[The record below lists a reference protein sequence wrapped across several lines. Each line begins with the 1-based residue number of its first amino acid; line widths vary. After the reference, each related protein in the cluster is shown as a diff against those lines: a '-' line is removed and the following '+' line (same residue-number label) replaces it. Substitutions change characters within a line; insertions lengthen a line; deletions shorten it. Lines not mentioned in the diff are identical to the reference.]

1 MKTNLLTLVVTL
13 TVGII
18 LAGSLLMPV
27 LTDATT
33 TEKTFV
39 NDGYYRLSE
48 TDGETVI
55 IWDTANTPYTITV
68 NGVDFDLSTMGLTA
82 NMSYTI
88 AFADD
93 FLLRYFPLGASSN
106 MQIWGS
112 SYSGLGVGQSV
123 GVVATF
129 TITSSGITL
138 EKSDGSA
145 TQTASHAGKYFAIN
159 KDGDYIMKKS
169 DKTAYVLEDSS
180 IFYAGGISTVGAGGN
195 ITSIYFEGST
205 EEIDYT
211 VMRSGVS
218 VSNSNVIYT
227 DVSDYIGLVNLE
239 KVTFTTTYETGG
251 ETYTN
256 DQTYTYFLVPYE
268 VTAELS
274 QHLTPAEIALLNA
287 LPFLVIIGL
296 VLAGVGAIFLRNRD

>member
-1 MKTNLLTLVVTL
+1 MDVKNFVGLLVFGVIGVIVLSAFVP
-13 TVGII
+13 II
-18 LAGSLLMPV
+18 SE
-27 LTDATT
+27 TTSAT
-33 TEKTFV
+33 KTFV

-55 IWDTANTPYTITV
+55 VWDTGNTPNTITV
-68 NGVDFDLSTMGLTA
+68 NDVDYDLSAMGLTA

-93 FLLRYFPLGASSN
+93 FLLRYFPLGSASN
-106 MQIWGS
+106 MQVWGS
-112 SYSGLGVGQSV
+112 SYSGVGVGQST

-145 TQTASHAGKYFAIN
+145 TQTASHTGKYFAIN
-159 KDGDYIMKKS
+159 KAGDYIMKKS
-169 DKTAYVLEDSS
+169 DKTAFVLEDSS

-211 VMRSGVS
+211 VMRSGVT
-218 VSNSNVIYT
+218 VSNSNVVYT
-227 DVSDYIGLVNLE
+227 DVSDYIGLVNLDR
-239 KVTFTTTYETGG
+239 VTFTTTYETGG

-256 DQTYTYFLVPYE
+256 NQTYSYFLVPYE
-268 VTAELS
+268 VTAEKSVHPDDALS
-274 QHLTPAEIALLNA
+274 SVIDLLPLIAG
-287 LPFLVIIGL
+287 IGL
-296 VLAGVGAIFLRNRD
+296 FIILVAEFLYSRYL